1 MESWRGVDVALEV
14 LPIRDAAGT
23 GTGTET
29 IVEFSFKSTPCPR
42 RHRYVGQAIALLDS
56 RGWLNR
62 TDVLE
67 TDLILHRY

>member
-1 MESWRGVDVALEV
+1 MESWQGVDVDLEV

-23 GTGTET
+23 GTGT

-42 RHRYVGQAIALLDS
+42 RHRYVGQAIAPLDS